1 MNIDTQ
7 LDRISYYILYI
18 PFNILALI
26 LAIPIVILSLPY
38 TYFRNYN
45 EFFVL
50 VSGYNILLVY
60 FIIYSYIFEGL
71 IKLIN

>member
-1 MNIDTQ
+1 MNIDQQ
-7 LDRISYYILYI
+7 LDRISYYVFFI

-26 LAIPIVILSLPY
+26 LAIPIVIVSLPY

-71 IKLIN
+71 IKLII

>member
-1 MNIDTQ
+1 MNIDRQ
-7 LDRISYYILYI
+7 LDRISYYVLYI

-26 LAIPIVILSLPY
+26 FAIPIIIISLPY

-45 EFFVL
+45 EFCVL
-50 VSGYNILLVY
+50 ISGYNILLVY
-60 FIIYSYIFEGL
+60 FIIYRYIFEGL

>member
-1 MNIDTQ
+1 MNIDQQ
-7 LDRISYYILYI
+7 LDRISYYVFYI

-26 LAIPIVILSLPY
+26 LAIPIVIVSLPY

-71 IKLIN
+71 IKLII

>member
-26 LAIPIVILSLPY
+26 LAIPIVIVSLPY

-60 FIIYSYIFEGL
+60 FIIYIYIFEGL

>member
-1 MNIDTQ
+1 MNIDRQ

-26 LAIPIVILSLPY
+26 LAIPIVIVSLPY

-45 EFFVL
+45 EFCVL

-60 FIIYSYIFEGL
+60 FIIYRYIFDGL
-71 IKLIN
+71 IELIN

>member
-1 MNIDTQ
+1 MNIDRQ
-7 LDRISYYILYI
+7 LDRISYYIFYI

-26 LAIPIVILSLPY
+26 LAIPIVIVSLPY

>member
-1 MNIDTQ
+1 MNIDRQ
-7 LDRISYYILYI
+7 LDRISYYIFYI

-26 LAIPIVILSLPY
+26 LAIPIVIVSLPY

-45 EFFVL
+45 EFCVL

-60 FIIYSYIFEGL
+60 FIIYRYIFDGL
-71 IKLIN
+71 IELIN

>member
-18 PFNILALI
+18 PFKILALI